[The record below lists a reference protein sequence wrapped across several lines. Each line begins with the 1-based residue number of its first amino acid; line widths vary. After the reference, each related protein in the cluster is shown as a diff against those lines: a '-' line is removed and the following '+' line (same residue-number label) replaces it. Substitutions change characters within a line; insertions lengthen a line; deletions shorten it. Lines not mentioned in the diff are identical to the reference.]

1 MKLIVGLGNPGKKYD
16 FTRHNIGFM
25 ALDAF
30 ANVHK
35 LTFSFD
41 KKLKGELIKNPEYI
55 LLKPQTF
62 MNLSGESLKL
72 TMDYYNIQLEDVLI
86 IYDDL
91 AIPHGRVRIRQQGS
105 AGGHNGIKS
114 IIAHVKTQEFKRV
127 RLGIEAQHPMSSRDF
142 VLSKFPKKD
151 KESIEEVM
159 HKTIHIIEEFIDD
172 ESFEKIMTK
181 YNG

>member
-1 MKLIVGLGNPGKKYD
+1 
-16 FTRHNIGFM
+16 M
-25 ALDAF
+25 ALDAY
-30 ANVHK
+30 ANVHN

-41 KKLKGELIKNPEYI
+41 KKLKGEIVKNTKYI

-72 TMDYYNIQLEDVLI
+72 TMDYYNVELEDVLV

-91 AIPHGRVRIRQQGS
+91 AIPLGRVRIRQQGS

-114 IIAHVKTQEFKRV
+114 IIAHLQTQEFKRV
-127 RLGIEAQHPMSSRDF
+127 RLGIEAEHPMSSRDF
-142 VLSKFPKKD
+142 VLSKFTKKD
-151 KESIEEVM
+151 TESIEEVM
-159 HKTIHIIEEFIDD
+159 HKTIHIMEEFLDG
-172 ESFEKIMTK
+172 EAFEKIMTK